1 MGGYLNKEDRDMITN
16 SLLKHRPKVKKIYD
30 SVRTIIFN
38 FIQWGG
44 CFMFTLLLLTS
55 NILVISTKKASEFIF
70 TYWDKY
76 MIYVDRK
83 RIIKERTKNNDTGVD
98 YLVRYYLFLKGSS
111 GSNSRRFPYNIFL
124 HKFLKSDEPVMH
136 DHPWSYTTFIISG
149 GYWEHIP
156 VTTKDGKTIDTKCWR
171 GPGYWNTYSCNHK
184 HWIELPKDSIGPNA
198 IKSCWT
204 LFIPGIKKASG
215 KWGFYPKLTTEDQD
229 DEWIEADQ
237 YLASSCD
244 DENKKDN

>member
-1 MGGYLNKEDRDMITN
+1 MGNYQNTKDYEMFGS
-16 SLLKHRPKVKKIYD
+16 SLLQYKPHLKKICNN
-30 SVRTIIFN
+30 IGFN
-38 FIQWGG
+38 MLSLLQWGG

-55 NILVISTKKASEFIF
+55 NILVYITKKISEFIF
-70 TYWDKY
+70 VYWDKY

-83 RIIKERTKNNDTGVD
+83 RIIKERTKNNEGVD

-111 GSNSRRFPYNIFL
+111 GSNSRRFPYNVFL
-124 HKFLKSDEPVMH
+124 HKFLKSDDPVMH
-136 DHPWSYTTFIISG
+136 DHPWAYTTFIISG

-156 VTTKDGKTIDTKCWR
+156 VTTEEGKTIDTKFWR
-171 GPGYWNTYSCNHK
+171 GPGYWHSYSCDHK
-184 HWIELPKDSIGPNA
+184 HWIELPKDAVGPDA
-198 IKSCWT
+198 TKSCWT

-215 KWGFYPKLTTEDQD
+215 KWGFYPKLTTDDQD

-244 DENKKDN
+244 DEDKKDN